1 MYKPSKY
8 QLKFLRWRR
17 KQRDSRV
24 MPLILSALV
33 GVIVG
38 LAAILIKTIISY
50 VEEYAIR
57 FFPGFLYLIIPMVGL
72 LLVVFLNR
80 NIFYKTVNFRGARHV
95 IEAIKNNG
103 SVINFRLM
111 YSKFITTGLSIG
123 FGGSS
128 GVEAAI
134 ITTGSAIG
142 SNTGQFLGLGY
153 KQRTLMIGCG
163 IAGGISAIYNAPVGG
178 FLFALETV
186 LPEFTPTLLI
196 PLLISAVF
204 GKILFEVFMG
214 DQLRFEA
221 PIPDFTYD
229 QLPFVLALGIAG
241 MLAAR
246 FLDKTYRF
254 CYRYLSMIKN
264 DYLRAITGGLILGTV
279 IFLFP
284 PMYGEGYVSVNE
296 LLRANESEVFSNSVF
311 SNFPHT
317 HVSDLLFF
325 LLLTI
330 AKPLSTGLSVNSGGE
345 GGYFAPSI
353 ITGGFL
359 GYFFYKAIFLFAPGA
374 DLVVSPV
381 TYIYLGMAATFACV
395 MNAPVTAIFLI
406 ADITQSY
413 ELFVPL
419 MLVCATSYF
428 LKYSSENKGPK
439 AGAKKSDRRL
449 MHTERMVLNQ
459 VSAHELLEKDV
470 VSVRPGDTLRKL
482 AELSAATSR
491 DVIPVTNGEG
501 RFEGIVKLNDIRKKL
516 YDTEHYDSVRV
527 SELCQQPEEIISL
540 HEPASSTLERFDRVN
555 SWYLPVV
562 HEEKFM
568 GFISRMKVLAR
579 YRSELNKGNRFF

>member
-1 MYKPSKY
+1 MYKPGKF
-8 QLKFLRWRR
+8 QLMFLRWRKR
-17 KQRDSRV
+17 QRDSRV
-24 MPLILSALV
+24 TPLVLSALV
-33 GVIVG
+33 GVTVG

-57 FFPGFLYLIIPMVGL
+57 FFPGILYFIIPMIGL
-72 LLVVFLNR
+72 VLVVFLNR
-80 NIFYKTVNFRGARHV
+80 NIFYKTVNFRGTSHV
-95 IEAIKNNG
+95 MEAIKNNG
-103 SVINFRLM
+103 AIINFRLM

-163 IAGGISAIYNAPVGG
+163 IAGGISAVYNAPVGG

-186 LPEFTPTLLI
+186 LPAFTPTLLI

-204 GKILFEVFMG
+204 GKVLFEVFMG

-246 FLDKTYRF
+246 FLHKTYRF
-254 CYRYLSMIKN
+254 CYRYLSRIKN
-264 DYLRAITGGLILGTV
+264 DYLRAVTGGLILGTV

-284 PMYGEGYVSVNE
+284 PMYGEGYISINA
-296 LLRANESEVFSNSVF
+296 LLRANESEVFSNSIF
-311 SNFPHT
+311 SNIPHT
-317 HVSDLLFF
+317 HVTDLVFFF
-325 LLLTI
+325 LLTL

-359 GYFFYKAIFLFAPGA
+359 GYFFYKVIFLYAPGA
-374 DLVVSPV
+374 DMVVSPV

-419 MLVCATSYF
+419 MFVCATSYF
-428 LKYSSENKGPK
+428 LKYTTESKGS
-439 AGAKKSDRRL
+439 KSGIRKTDRGL
-449 MHTERMVLNQ
+449 LQTEGMVLNN
-459 VSAHELLEKDV
+459 VSAYELVERNVAD
-470 VSVRPGDTLRKL
+470 VRPDDTLRKL
-482 AELSAATSR
+482 SELSATTNR
-491 DVIPVTNGEG
+491 DVIPVNSEEG
-501 RFEGIVKLNDIRKKL
+501 RFEGIVKLNDIRKRL
-516 YDTEHYDSVRV
+516 YDAAQYDSVLVRD
-527 SELCQQPEEIISL
+527 LCQAPEETVSL
-540 HEPASSTLERFDRVN
+540 QESASSVLEKFDRVN
-555 SWYLPVV
+555 SWHLPVV
-562 HEEKFM
+562 QDDRFI
-568 GFISRMKVLAR
+568 GFVSRMKVLAR
-579 YRSELNKGNRFF
+579 YRTELNKGNRFF

>member
-1 MYKPSKY
+1 MYKPNKY

-17 KQRDSRV
+17 KQRDNRI

-33 GVIVG
+33 GVTVG
-38 LAAILIKTIISY
+38 MAAILIKTLISY

-57 FFPGFLYLIIPMVGL
+57 FFPGILFFIIPMVGL

-80 NIFYKTVNFRGARHV
+80 NIFYKTVNFRGSRHV
-95 IEAIKNNG
+95 MEAIKNNG
-103 SVINFRLM
+103 SRINFRLM

-163 IAGGISAIYNAPVGG
+163 IAGGISAVYNAPVGG

-214 DQLRFEA
+214 DHLRFEA

-246 FLDKTYRF
+246 FLHKTYSF
-254 CYRYLSMIKN
+254 CNHYLSLIKN
-264 DYLRAITGGLILGTV
+264 DYLRAIAGGLALGTV

-284 PMYGEGYVSVNE
+284 PMYGEGYISVNE
-296 LLRANESEVFSNSVF
+296 LLRSNESVIFSNSIF
-311 SNFPHT
+311 ASLSHT
-317 HVSDLLFF
+317 HFSDLLFF

-374 DLVVSPV
+374 DQVVSPV

-428 LKYSSENKGPK
+428 LQYTSGGSGTK
-439 AGAKKSDRRL
+439 AGGKKAERRL
-449 MHTERMVLNQ
+449 MHTEKIVLNQ
-459 VSAHELLEKDV
+459 VPVQELLENDAHAV
-470 VSVRPGDTLRKL
+470 QPGDSLRKL

-491 DVIPVTNGEG
+491 DVLPVISPEG
-501 RFEGIVKLNDIRKKL
+501 HFEGIVKLNDIRKKL
-516 YDTEHYDSVRV
+516 YDTEHYDTIQV
-527 SELCQQPEEIISL
+527 SELCQQPEETVSPS
-540 HEPASSTLERFDRVN
+540 EAASSVLEKFDRVN

-562 HEEKFM
+562 QNERFI
-568 GFISRMKVLAR
+568 GFVSRMKVLAR
-579 YRSELNKGNRFF
+579 YRSELSRGSRFF

>member
-1 MYKPSKY
+1 MYKPGKY

-17 KQRDSRV
+17 RQRDNRI
-24 MPLILSALV
+24 MPLLLAALV
-33 GVIVG
+33 GLIVG

-57 FFPGFLYLIIPMVGL
+57 FLPGVLYFIIPMVGL

-80 NIFYKTVNFRGARHV
+80 NVFYKTVNFRGGRHV

-196 PLLISAVF
+196 PLLISAVC
-204 GKILFEVFMG
+204 GKILFELFMG

-229 QLPFVLALGIAG
+229 QLPFVLVLGVAG

-246 FLDKTYRF
+246 FLHKTYRF
-254 CYRYLSMIKN
+254 CYHYLSLIKN

-284 PMYGEGYVSVNE
+284 PMYGEGYVSINE

-311 SNFPHT
+311 SALPHT
-317 HVSDLLFF
+317 HLSDLVFF

-353 ITGGFL
+353 ITGGFM

-428 LKYSSENKGPK
+428 LKYSAENKGVK
-439 AGAKKSDRRL
+439 AGSRKGERRL
-449 MHTERMVLNQ
+449 MQTERMVLNH
-459 VSAHELLEKDV
+459 VSAHELLEKDIMCAYPDD
-470 VSVRPGDTLRKL
+470 SLRKL
-482 AELSAATSR
+482 AELSAGTSR
-491 DVIPVTNGEG
+491 DVIPVISGE
-501 RFEGIVKLNDIRKKL
+501 RHFEGLVKLNDIRKRL
-516 YDTEHYDSVRV
+516 YDTEQYDSVTV
-527 SELCQQPEEIISL
+527 SELCQEPEEIVDI
-540 HEPASSTLERFDRVN
+540 HESASSILEKFDRIN
-555 SWYLPVV
+555 SWYLPVTD
-562 HEEKFM
+562 EGKFI

-579 YRSELNKGNRFF
+579 YRSELSKGSRFF